1 MACGLQRRRRKTVFD
16 WTLYFSGLLI
26 TSLLLLL
33 TWTVSLFKH
42 DVSIVDST
50 WSLMFLGM
58 ALVYALLPG
67 ELSARGTLML
77 VLVVAWAL
85 RLSVYITWRNWGEGE
100 DRRYQ
105 AMRRNHQPG
114 FTFKSLYLVFGLQGL
129 LAWFIS
135 LPLLA
140 AATGAAP
147 LGMLDAVA
155 VLVWAT
161 GFAFESIADAQL
173 AAFKARAGN
182 RGKVLDTGLWR
193 YTRHPNY
200 FGECLIW
207 WGFYLLALAAGG
219 WWALPAPLLMT
230 FLLLRVSGV
239 ALLER
244 DISERRPTYRDYAR
258 TTNAFLPGPRKT
270 TPATRA
276 CHGGTP

>member
-1 MACGLQRRRRKTVFD
+1 MFD

-182 RGKVLDTGLWR
+182 RGEVLDTGLWR